1 MQQKHISKR
10 SKGTATPKSTGGLSS
25 SSVSKKTSLWKY
37 GEEIAAN
44 LLLKQ
49 GYELVK
55 RNYRFDRAEI
65 DLIFKNDK
73 TQTLVFAEVKTRSSK
88 FFGEPEESVSI
99 GKTEQ
104 IIKCAQGFLMQNE
117 QFEDYEKRFDV
128 IAIFKRGNQ
137 EKINHIINAF

>member
-1 MQQKHISKR
+1 LKR
-10 SKGTATPKSTGGLSS
+10 
-25 SSVSKKTSLWKY
+25 TSLWKY

-65 DLIFKNDK
+65 DLIFKNDEK
-73 TQTLVFAEVKTRSSK
+73 QTLVFAEVKTRSSK
-88 FFGEPEESVSI
+88 SFGEPEESVSYSKI
-99 GKTEQ
+99 EK
-104 IIKCAQGFLMQNE
+104 IVKCAQGFLKENE
-117 QFEDYEKRFDV
+117 GYEDYEKRFDV
-128 IAIFKRGNQ
+128 IAIFKKGKL